1 MKTLV
6 RPLHDRMIAG
16 VLSGIAQYVQMD
28 AAVVRLIFIALLLL
42 TGVMPFAL
50 LYVLAV
56 FVIPNEGMQ
65 S

>member
-1 MKTLV
+1 MKKLV
-6 RPLHDRMIAG
+6 RPLHDRMFAG

-56 FVIPNEGMQ
+56 FVIPNEGME